1 MNKIVAIVGMAG
13 SGKSIASS
21 YFNNKGYNLVYFG
34 GIIYEKMKEEGIE
47 ITPESQKEF
56 REKIRKE
63 HGMGVVA
70 KLLLPKIKKLYSE
83 GNVILDGLYSWDEYK
98 ILKEEFKDLVVIA
111 IVCDKKLRYD
121 RISKRK
127 ERAFNKEEIIRRDVT
142 EIENSA
148 KGGPIAYADYYLLN
162 NGSMEKYEE
171 DLAKIKCLIE
181 GVDKNEKDD

>member
-1 MNKIVAIVGMAG
+1 M
-13 SGKSIASS
+13 
-21 YFNNKGYNLVYFG
+21 
-34 GIIYEKMKEEGIE
+34 
-47 ITPESQKEF
+47 
-56 REKIRKE
+56 
-63 HGMGVVA
+63 
-70 KLLLPKIKKLYSE
+70 PKIKKLYSE

>member
-21 YFNNKGYNLVYFG
+21 YFNNNGYNLVYFG
-34 GIIYEKMKEEGIE
+34 GVIYDKMREEGIE

-56 REKIRKE
+56 RERIRKE

-98 ILKEEFKDLVVIA
+98 ILKEEFIDLLVIA
-111 IVCDKKLRYD
+111 IVCDKKIRYD
-121 RISKRK
+121 RISKRE
-127 ERAFNKEEIIRRDVT
+127 ERAFNQEEIITRDVT

-162 NGSMEKYEE
+162 NSGMQQYLK
-171 DLAKIKCLIE
+171 DLDNIKQIIE
-181 GVDKNEKDD
+181 GVDENEKDD

>member
-21 YFNNKGYNLVYFG
+21 YFEENGYNLVYFG
-34 GIIYEKMKEEGIE
+34 GVIYEKMKGENIE
-47 ITPESQKEF
+47 ITPESQKEY

-70 KLLLPKIKKLYSE
+70 KLLLPKIKKLYQE

-127 ERAFNKEEIIRRDVT
+127 ERAFNEKEIIARDVA

-148 KGGPIAYADYYLLN
+148 KGGPIAYADYYILN
-162 NGSMEKYEE
+162 NSGMEQYLK
-171 DLAKIKCLIE
+171 DLTRIKSLIE
-181 GVDKNEKDD
+181 GVDENEEDD

>member
-21 YFNNKGYNLVYFG
+21 YFNNNGYSLVYFG
-34 GIIYEKMKEEGIE
+34 GVIYDKMREEGIE

-111 IVCDKKLRYD
+111 IVCDKKIRYD
-121 RISKRK
+121 RISKRE
-127 ERAFNKEEIIRRDVT
+127 ERAFNQEEIITRDVT

-162 NGSMEKYEE
+162 NSGMQQYLK
-171 DLAKIKCLIE
+171 DLDNIKQIIE
-181 GVDKNEKDD
+181 GVDENEKND

>member
-1 MNKIVAIVGMAG
+1 
-13 SGKSIASS
+13 
-21 YFNNKGYNLVYFG
+21 
-34 GIIYEKMKEEGIE
+34 MKEEGIE

>member
-1 MNKIVAIVGMAG
+1 M
-13 SGKSIASS
+13 
-21 YFNNKGYNLVYFG
+21 
-34 GIIYEKMKEEGIE
+34 
-47 ITPESQKEF
+47 
-56 REKIRKE
+56 
-63 HGMGVVA
+63 
-70 KLLLPKIKKLYSE
+70 
-83 GNVILDGLYSWDEYK
+83 
-98 ILKEEFKDLVVIA
+98 IA
-111 IVCDKKLRYD
+111 IVWDKKLRYD
-121 RISKRK
+121 RVSKRK